1 MAVPTVAVTTTLNY
15 PNGEPATGVRVT
27 AELQSPS
34 QTDDGYIVSKK
45 IRTVV
50 DELGEITLNL
60 WPNDL
65 GIVGSFYLIEAY
77 DEILGDLLKVVA
89 VVPNSPIPLEL
100 EDIAMPVCSFSLNNA
115 SGNVAGIRRVDT
127 NQGITGGGDLTTN
140 RTHSIDLTTITTQEQ
155 NPPGEWIVAVQNPT
169 QPGQV
174 RYARLG
180 DLPGLG
186 VDSIEHSI
194 ATPNQTQIFIEATL
208 SPNTNQIDLYIDGK
222 YQCPS
227 TYAEAIVNN
236 PPYNAKITLT
246 EPLEGGED
254 LCLKIKKASPFSA
267 SAVDASQVT
276 YSGGG
281 SVEDA
286 LDTLFSTSAANPWQ
300 PVTGNYTATPGDRL
314 FISTNTGP
322 ITVTLPATPNIGD
335 SVNIIDIT
343 GSLFIGIGNQLVN
356 PITVNRNGSLM
367 MELPENLI
375 IDQARVSIEFIYSGS
390 DIGWTF
396 SE

>member
-1 MAVPTVAVTTTLNY
+1 MAVPTVQVKTTINY
-15 PNGEPATGVRVT
+15 SNGNAASGVHVI

-45 IRTVV
+45 IKGIV
-50 DELGEITLNL
+50 DINGDVTLNL

-89 VVPNSPIPLEL
+89 VVPESPIPIDL
-100 EDIAMPVCSFSLNNA
+100 EDIAMPVCSFSLANA

-127 NQGITGGGDLTTN
+127 TGGITGGGDLTTN
-140 RTHSIDLTTITTQEQ
+140 RTHSIDLTTITTNEPS
-155 NPPGEWIVAVQNPT
+155 PPGEWIVAVQNPA

-186 VDSIEHSI
+186 IDSVEQST
-194 ATPNQTQIFIEATL
+194 ATPGQTVIFIEAAF
-208 SPNTNQIDLYIDGK
+208 SPNTYQLDVYIEGK
-222 YQCPS
+222 YQCPD
-227 TYAEAIVNN
+227 TYVESIVNI
-236 PPYNAKITLT
+236 PPYNGKVIIS

-254 LCLKIKKASPFSA
+254 ICIKIKKSSPFSGG
-267 SAVDASQVT
+267 VDASQVT

-286 LDTLFSTSAANPWQ
+286 LDTLFSTAAASPWQ
-300 PVTGNYTATPGDRL
+300 LITGNYTATLGDRL
-314 FISTNTGP
+314 FISTDAGP
-322 ITVTLPATPNIGD
+322 ITVTLPPLPSIGY

-343 GSLFIGIGNQLVN
+343 SSLFVGLGNQLIN
-356 PITVNRNGSLM
+356 NITVNRNGSLM
-367 MELPENLI
+367 LELPENLI
-375 IDQARVSIEFIYSGS
+375 VDQARVSIEFIYSGPT
-390 DIGWTF
+390 IGWTF